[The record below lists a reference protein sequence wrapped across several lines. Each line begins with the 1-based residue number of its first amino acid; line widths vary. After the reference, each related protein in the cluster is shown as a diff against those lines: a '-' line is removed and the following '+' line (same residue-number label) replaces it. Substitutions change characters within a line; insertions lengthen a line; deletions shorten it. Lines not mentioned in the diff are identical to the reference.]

1 MVKVRKLPDLAV
13 PEMSAHCSSFTV
25 TIDEAT
31 VDPRPPS
38 YKKRRQS
45 EWVKQRNLPKISR
58 PAMSA
63 TATILLEPT
72 SDQSRCQTP
81 TPDDDVMH
89 LHPSTPRP
97 TEDDDDSE
105 KAIDFNATISTR
117 GRNRVYENPLFV
129 PQTRKRRSDSIET
142 IREPRHSQSQNNTLR
157 RVPSATS
164 LAALADGSA
173 KEDEGHQAIPNP
185 DDIPEI
191 PDEDNT
197 NLYAFPTSN
206 APADQGLGASLFER
220 KRVPFRVPHGPWLSV
235 SPSLWLEKGVQ
246 SCTKNGIIPERF
258 NFCRRPTPK
267 MATSNRETTL
277 GQCAKNNREKPSR
290 VEFGVQDLAVEVLMY
305 EKYYDIWDDELHHE

>member
-1 MVKVRKLPDLAV
+1 
-13 PEMSAHCSSFTV
+13 
-25 TIDEAT
+25 
-31 VDPRPPS
+31 
-38 YKKRRQS
+38 
-45 EWVKQRNLPKISR
+45 
-58 PAMSA
+58 
-63 TATILLEPT
+63 
-72 SDQSRCQTP
+72 
-81 TPDDDVMH
+81 MH